1 MKAEPSKKSSL
12 PLAGNAQG
20 LPRAR
25 SVLLLVDFINTLQ
38 FEGAENLAPGALLA
52 ARATVKLKRHLR
64 AQGIPALYANDNY
77 GQWRSEFGELCAAC
91 RKLPREAGQIARLLA
106 PGPAD
111 LAILKPRH
119 SAFLGTPLE
128 LLLAQMHTQRII
140 LVGLAADICVQ
151 LTAMDAHLRGYRLW
165 VPGDCTAAENPQD
178 KRASLDYMRRV
189 LKADIRSASR

>member
-1 MKAEPSKKSSL
+1 MNAEPSKKNSFR
-12 PLAGNAQG
+12 LAGNAQG

-38 FEGAENLAPGALLA
+38 FEGAEDLAPGALQA
-52 ARATVKLKRHLR
+52 ARATAQLKRRL
-64 AQGIPALYANDNY
+64 QGIPAIYANDNY

-91 RKLPREAGQIARLLA
+91 CKLPREAGQIARLLA
-106 PGPAD
+106 PRKAD

-165 VPGDCTAAENPQD
+165 IPGDCTAAEDPGN
-178 KRASLDYMRRV
+178 KEASLEYMRRV
-189 LKADIRSASR
+189 LKADIRNAGA